1 MPMISRVACLL
12 GVGGAPRRAL
22 WLAGLALAGA
32 AAWLAEPELVVLDT
46 LTGLILVG
54 LGLTAWSLRP
64 RSLTGGLMAATG
76 FAWFLG
82 SFMAWAVYL
91 HRGPFAH
98 MLLSYPGRGVTPPS
112 RVERSA
118 VIGAYVYAGV
128 SPIARNDYASIAFAL
143 GLMAL
148 AARRYVAAGGPE
160 RRARL
165 AALVGATAFGL
176 VLIAGTAMRLAGAGA
191 DREVLVAYEAVVCLI
206 AAGLFA
212 DLLWGRWTHG
222 TVTGVVVDLGE
233 PAGTATLR
241 DRLARTLGDPTLI
254 VGYWLREQG
263 IHVDEAGRPVDLP
276 SAERPRALTPILD
289 DGERVAVLVHDE
301 SLLDDP
307 ALMSAVAAATR
318 LAVSNARLQADV
330 RERVAEVEASRRR
343 IVAAADEQ
351 RHRLERDLRAGTT
364 RRLGRVAELAAR
376 IDPELERQV
385 VAAQAQLGALA
396 RGIHPAELTELGLAE
411 ALRELCGRAGTTIEW
426 NNADRRLDA
435 ATEAAAYF
443 VCSEALANVAK
454 HSSASETT
462 VRVSTDNGLL
472 TVEVTDDGVGGADA
486 AAGTGLQ
493 GLSDRVETL
502 GGRLTVA
509 SPPEG
514 GTRVVAELPC
524 V

>member
-1 MPMISRVACLL
+1 MISRVGCFL
-12 GVGGAPRRAL
+12 GVGGAPRRVL

-32 AAWLAEPELVVLDT
+32 AAWAAEPELVVLDT

-54 LGLTAWSLRP
+54 LGLTVWSLRP
-64 RSLTGGLMAATG
+64 RSLTGLLMAATG

-82 SFMAWAVYL
+82 AFMAWAVYL

-98 MLLSYPGRGVTPPS
+98 MLLSYPGRGVMPS

-118 VIGAYVYAGV
+118 VVGAYVYAGV
-128 SPIARNDYASIAFAL
+128 SPIARNDFASIAFAL
-143 GLMAL
+143 GLVAL
-148 AARRYVAAGGPE
+148 AARRHVAAGGPE

-176 VLIAGTAMRLAGAGA
+176 VLVAGTAMRLAGTGA
-191 DREVLVAYEAVVCLI
+191 DREVLVAYEAAVGLI

-233 PAGTATLR
+233 AGGTATLR
-241 DRLARTLGDPTLI
+241 DRLARTLGDPTLV

-263 IHVDEAGRPVDLP
+263 SYVDEAGRRIDLP
-276 SAERPRALTPILD
+276 NAEAQRALTPILD

-351 RHRLERDLRAGTT
+351 RHRLERDLQAGTT

-376 IDPELERQV
+376 IDHELERQV
-385 VAAQAQLGALA
+385 VAAQAELGALA
-396 RGIHPAELTELGLAE
+396 RGIHPAELTERGLAE
-411 ALRELCGRAGTTIEW
+411 ALSELCGRAGTTIEYAV
-426 NNADRRLDA
+426 ADRRLDA

-454 HSSASETT
+454 HSGASQTT
-462 VRVSTDNGLL
+462 VRVSTGNGLL
-472 TVEVTDDGVGGADA
+472 IVEVTDDGVGGADA

-493 GLSDRVETL
+493 GLSDRVEAL

-509 SPPEG
+509 SRREG

-524 V
+524 A